1 MRELMNIVRF
11 CHDRNSCFILSGS
24 AVFIINTNYEGV
36 MKMKQKKKYGKGLLS
51 CLLALDFI

>member
-1 MRELMNIVRF
+1 MNIVRF